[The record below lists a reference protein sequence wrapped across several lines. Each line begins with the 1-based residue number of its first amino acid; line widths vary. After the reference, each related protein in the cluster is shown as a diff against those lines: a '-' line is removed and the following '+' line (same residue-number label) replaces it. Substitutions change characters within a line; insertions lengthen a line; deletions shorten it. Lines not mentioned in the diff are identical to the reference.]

1 MKYMNESNLIWKKNV
16 WCWRPISTPNY
27 FLVKYTLYN
36 FNQNIDNENVYKA
49 EEHVWYDVGC
59 PNRNGIVGLVI
70 LVLFIIICFPT
81 LSSISLLLYREIYQF
96 KH

>member
-1 MKYMNESNLIWKKNV
+1 MNQILFGKKMYDFGDLFQLQ
-16 WCWRPISTPNY
+16 II
-27 FLVKYTLYN
+27 FFVKNTLYN